1 MKRGSVGTVN
11 TLPSSKVNPLPGAVV
26 IIVLSKGVL
35 VVRDDDQDSTDLMKC
50 LRSLQEK
57 EEADGVD
64 VGVPILATVPSEL
77 EVF

>member
-1 MKRGSVGTVN
+1 VN